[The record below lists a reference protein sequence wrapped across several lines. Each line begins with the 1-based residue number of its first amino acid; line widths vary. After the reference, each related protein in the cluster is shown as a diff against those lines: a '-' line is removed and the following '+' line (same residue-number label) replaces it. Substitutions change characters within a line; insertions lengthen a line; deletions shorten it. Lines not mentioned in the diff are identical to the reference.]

1 MAKLSNQKLKLLV
14 LKDYLEKYSDEDHV
28 VRMSQIIDHLAA
40 NGISAERKSI
50 YNDIETLRSYGVDI
64 ETGAVDKT
72 TGYFIANRKF
82 QTAEL
87 KLLVDAVQCSRF
99 ITHKK
104 SYELIKKLEEL
115 TSCHIARTFQRQ
127 VLVNDRIK
135 HMNESI
141 YYNTDKIH
149 NAIAEN
155 KKISFKYFE
164 YNLKKEY
171 VFRKNGAKYLVSPLV
186 LVWND
191 SNYYMVGFDSESKMI
206 RNYRVDKMMNISV
219 TNEKR
224 EGLDRFDSEAS
235 ARYTQKMFSMY
246 NGREQ
251 NIKLWFANH
260 LVGVVID
267 RFGKDISIYPNNDGF
282 IINVNVMVSPQFFG
296 WLAGLGKDAKITA
309 PAAVS
314 QQYKEHLRRIINED

>member
-14 LKDYLEKYSDEDHV
+14 LKDYLEKCSDEEHIIK
-28 VRMSQIIDHLAA
+28 MSQIIDHLAA
-40 NGISAERKSI
+40 NDISAERKSI
-50 YNDIETLRSYGVDI
+50 YNDIETLRNYGVDI
-64 ETGAVDKT
+64 ETGPVDKT
-72 TGYFIANRKF
+72 TGYYVANRKF

-87 KLLVDAVQCSRF
+87 KVLVDAVQCSRF

-115 TSCHIARTFQRQ
+115 TSCHIAKTLQRQ
-127 VLVNDRIK
+127 VIVNDRIK

-171 VFRKNGAKYLVSPLV
+171 VFRKNGAKYVVSPLV

-191 SNYYMVGFDSESKMI
+191 SNYYMVGFDGESRTI
-206 RNYRVDKMMNISV
+206 RNYRVDKMMYISV
-219 TNEKR
+219 LNEKR
-224 EGLDRFDSEAS
+224 EGLERFDSDAS

-246 NGREQ
+246 NGKEQ
-251 NIKLWFANH
+251 SIKLWFANH

-267 RFGKDISIYPNNDGF
+267 RFGKDISIYPDESGF
-282 IINVNVMVSPQFFG
+282 TINVNLMVSPQFFG
-296 WLAGLGKDAKITA
+296 WLAGLGKDAKIIS
-309 PAAVS
+309 PSAVA
-314 QQYKEHLRRIINED
+314 QQYKEHLRGILDED

>member
-1 MAKLSNQKLKLLV
+1 MAKLSNQKLKLLI
-14 LKDYLEKYSDEDHV
+14 LKDYLEKYSDENHV
-28 VRMSQIIDHLAA
+28 IKMSQIIDHLAA

-50 YNDIETLRSYGVDI
+50 YSDIETLRNYGVDI
-64 ETGAVDKT
+64 EMGAVDKT
-72 TGYFIANRKF
+72 TGYYVANRKF

-104 SYELIKKLEEL
+104 SFELIKKLEEL
-115 TSCHIARTFQRQ
+115 TSCHIAKTFQRQ

-149 NAIAEN
+149 NAIADN

-191 SNYYMVGFDSESKMI
+191 SNYYMVGYDSESQMI

-219 TNEKR
+219 TKEKR

-246 NGREQ
+246 NGKEQ
-251 NIKLWFANH
+251 SIKLWFSNH

-267 RFGKDISIYPNNDGF
+267 RFGKDISIYPDNDGF
-282 IINVNVMVSPQFFG
+282 TIHVNVMVSPQFFG
-296 WLAGLGKDAKITA
+296 WLSGLGKDAKIVA
-309 PAAVS
+309 PAMVA
-314 QQYKEHLRRIINED
+314 QQYKQHLRDILDEN